1 MKRLSGVLV
10 FALGCSQASGKCEVD
25 GDCNAGEA
33 CGADHVCVDQMP
45 PTGLDG
51 GPDSAVACAPNHD
64 GVIARDEIVIIVPT
78 SVPFRTSGETAVDL
92 VGTKHP
98 DGTRQWDLSG
108 ALAGDHDSMVATAPL
123 AGTWFASQFSSGQ
136 FITPLSGAG
145 VTDLLGIYAAK
156 EDTLQIL
163 GAASKES
170 GLTQTQL
177 TYDPPVDTLVFP
189 LHMGQH
195 WETRSSVTG
204 AANGVPVLFT
214 DVWKA
219 DVDAK
224 GDLVA
229 PYGTFPVLRVRLQ
242 LARTVGLLTTTTT
255 TYGFVAEC
263 FGTVATVT
271 SKSNDS
277 ALEPTTAAEVR
288 RLAP

>member
-1 MKRLSGVLV
+1 MKRLLGVLA
-10 FALGCSQASGKCEVD
+10 FALGCSEASRQCEVD
-25 GDCNAGEA
+25 GDCSAGEA
-33 CGADHVCVDQMP
+33 CRADHVCVAEMHP
-45 PTGLDG
+45 AGLDG

-64 GVIARDEIVIIVPT
+64 GVIARDEIVILVPA
-78 SVPFRTSGETAVDL
+78 SVPFRTSGEATVDL
-92 VGTKHP
+92 VGTKHA

-108 ALAGDHDSMVATAPL
+108 TLAGDHDTMVATAPL

-145 VTDLLGIYAAK
+145 VTDLLGIYAAT
-156 EDTLQIL
+156 ENTLQIL
-163 GAASKES
+163 GAASKDS

-177 TYDPPVDTLVFP
+177 TYEPPVDTLAFP
-189 LHMGQH
+189 LHIGQH
-195 WETRSSVTG
+195 WETRSTVTG
-204 AANGVPVLFT
+204 TANGLPVLFT

-224 GDLVA
+224 GDLVT

-263 FGTVATVT
+263 FGTVATAT
-271 SKSNDS
+271 SKSNES
-277 ALEPTTAAEVR
+277 VLEFTTAAEVR